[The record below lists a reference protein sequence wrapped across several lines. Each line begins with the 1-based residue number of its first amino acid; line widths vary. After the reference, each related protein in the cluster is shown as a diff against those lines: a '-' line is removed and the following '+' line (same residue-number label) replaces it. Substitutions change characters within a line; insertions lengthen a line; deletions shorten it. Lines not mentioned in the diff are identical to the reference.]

1 MTSVEKW
8 LFALLA
14 GTVGF
19 ILFSPAMMDLYIK
32 LFGRKMHKET
42 AMAIGMII
50 SFIIVVLVYRYVLS

>member
-19 ILFSPAMMDLYIK
+19 VLFSPAMMELYIK
-32 LFGRKMHKET
+32 IFGRKFSRDT

-50 SFIIVVLVYRYVLS
+50 SFILVVLIYRFVLS